1 MDFDKGIVVNMIWL
15 VDVNVTFGN
24 TVIPEVEMRE
34 EGGTTPRQ
42 VICFKF
48 IVALQHNS

>member
-1 MDFDKGIVVNMIWL
+1 MDFDKGIANMIWP
-15 VDVNVTFGN
+15 VDVDVTFGK
-24 TVIPEVEMRE
+24 TVIPGVEMRR